1 MAYGLQDIVIKLFNV
16 VPTLNI
22 RKDKRS
28 KTFNDSYCFQFSLRP
43 KEQIIH
49 EDKICVH
56 IKSLYREEKQLKVFN
71 FEVEN
76 DNSYTVNNVI
86 VHNCCSLKH

>member
-1 MAYGLQDIVIKLFNV
+1 MSKDKLIHFYNGYYSGDGHNRKDRELSMFCTVSKKMAYGLQDIVIKLFNV

-43 KEQIIH
+43 K
-49 EDKICVH
+49 
-56 IKSLYREEKQLKVFN
+56 R
-71 FEVEN
+71 
-76 DNSYTVNNVI
+76 TNNP
-86 VHNCCSLKH
+86 